1 MKLGVGSELKMEA
14 ASMRAWRWVQS
25 SRVLSRGLLP
35 WNTQPSF
42 YGPASHK
49 PQPEISLASQ
59 PQRHENKN
67 SVVYLRS
74 FFFALIKIF
83 IEISQISSRNRSFF
97 FFSK

>member
-74 FFFALIKIF
+74 FFFLL
-83 IEISQISSRNRSFF
+83 
-97 FFSK
+97 